1 MQNMQ
6 RMSFLSGFGKQ
17 IIEQEWKTVEILI
30 YLNNFYVSFSF
41 QAQGSYNSQ
50 SNFYGHSNTVNI
62 RLINFWI

>member
-6 RMSFLSGFGKQ
+6 RMSFLSGFRKQ
-17 IIEQEWKTVEILI
+17 IIEREWKTVEILI

-50 SNFYGHSNTVNI
+50 SKFYGHSNTVNI